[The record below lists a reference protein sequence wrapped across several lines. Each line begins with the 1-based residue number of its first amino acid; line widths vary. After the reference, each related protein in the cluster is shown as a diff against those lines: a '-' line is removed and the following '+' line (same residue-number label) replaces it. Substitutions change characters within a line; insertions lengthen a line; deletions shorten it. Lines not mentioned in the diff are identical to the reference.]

1 MGNRDERYRG
11 DKPRRP
17 RTDDPRP
24 RNSRGN
30 DSYGSKDSRTRSS
43 RTDSSYNGSSRAR
56 RVYPGEEEGGQPYR
70 DDPNRKNS
78 STKIGME

>member
-43 RTDSSYNGSSRAR
+43 RTDKMCI
-56 RVYPGEEEGGQPYR
+56 R
-70 DDPNRKNS
+70 DSLYGTRNPVPVDLY
-78 STKIGME
+78 GVEA